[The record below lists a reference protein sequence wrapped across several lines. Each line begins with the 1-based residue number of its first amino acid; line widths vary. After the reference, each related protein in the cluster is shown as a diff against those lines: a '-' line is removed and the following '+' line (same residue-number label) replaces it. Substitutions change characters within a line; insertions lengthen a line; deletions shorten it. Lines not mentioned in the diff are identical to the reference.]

1 MAFLKAGAKSANDA
15 YTKVLNGCTSSE
27 QSKMELAW
35 NVIRFEELLQKLVQ
49 LQSDLNGV
57 ISGDNNVNLLSVKSN
72 ILSYLKG
79 LYSKKRVAATHI
91 LVFMIADELRNRK
104 PYAVPVRFMPYKSIT
119 DGKLRQLELELEDV
133 MRANG
138 MTVVGGFLMVCLIT

>member
-1 MAFLKAGAKSANDA
+1 
-15 YTKVLNGCTSSE
+15 
-27 QSKMELAW
+27 MELAW
-35 NVIRFEELLQKLVQ
+35 NVIGFEELLQKLVQ

-79 LYSKKRVAATHI
+79 LYKKNRVAATHI

-133 MRANG
+133 MRENG
-138 MTVVGGFLMVCLIT
+138 MTVVGMKSFLMVCLIT